1 MTQFS
6 NTTQNNG
13 LIQKCE
19 FALFGDNGLTQ
30 ISGDTDRLQMFT
42 NFINKGYSQYVNKV
56 ISIDGKWQ
64 YDDSTYTNYAI
75 AQTNLVANQQD
86 YTFEASFIQILEVE
100 IQREDGTW
108 IALEEV
114 DETTFAQL
122 RKSMTEEY
130 RTPATPRAFNRTANS
145 IFILPAPSFNVTNG
159 LKVKFQRPPSYFVY
173 TDTTREAGFSETH
186 HDYLV
191 DFACA
196 EYAKLRQIVNKNDFI
211 QSVMNWEQVVIP
223 TLYSRREKD
232 VAKRIVPHYQNNK

>member
-6 NTTQNNG
+6 NTSSNNG

-42 NFINKGYSQYVNKV
+42 NFINKGYSNYINLV
-56 ISIDGKWQ
+56 IKMDGKWQ

-86 YTFEASFIQILEVE
+86 YTFDASFIQVLEIE
-100 IQREDGTW
+100 IQKDDGTW

-114 DETTFAQL
+114 DETTFARL
-122 RKSMTEEY
+122 KKSMTQEY
-130 RTPATPRAFNRTANS
+130 ISPATPKAFNRVANS
-145 IFILPAPSFNVTNG
+145 VFILPAPSYTKTNG
-159 LKVKFQRPPSYFVY
+159 LKVKFQRPPNYFVY
-173 TDTTREAGFSETH
+173 TDTTKEAGFSETH

-191 DFACA
+191 DYAKA
-196 EYAKLRQIVNKNDFI
+196 EYAKVRTMSNKNDLVNDVI
-211 QSVMNWEQVVIP
+211 NWEQNIIP
-223 TLYSRREKD
+223 SLYSRREKD
-232 VAKRIVPHYQNNK
+232 ISNRITPHYQSNK